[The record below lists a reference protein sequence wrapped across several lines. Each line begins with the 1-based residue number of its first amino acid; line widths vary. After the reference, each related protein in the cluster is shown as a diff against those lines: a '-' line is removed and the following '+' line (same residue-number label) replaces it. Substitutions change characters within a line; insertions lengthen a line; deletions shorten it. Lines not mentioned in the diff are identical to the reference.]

1 MDLENIERRSMSSY
15 MLVVSDSTDDET
27 RSNVN
32 EFIEQHDWTQ
42 ITPDH
47 TSDNTRDLVEENLAS
62 GNNNLIV
69 VQKYEQMND
78 DFQKFLAQYLKG
90 IAEKHTGVPIIVFD
104 AEGSNLGMS
113 NPDRHGRV
121 YSL

>member
-1 MDLENIERRSMSSY
+1 MDLENIERRSTSSY

-113 NPDRHGRV
+113 NPDLHGRV

>member
-1 MDLENIERRSMSSY
+1 

-47 TSDNTRDLVEENLAS
+47 TPDNTKDLVEKNLAS

-69 VQKYEQMND
+69 VQKYEQIND

-90 IAEKHTGVPIIVFD
+90 VAEKHTGVPIIVFD

-113 NPDRHGRV
+113 NPDLHGRV